1 MPSTDEFISG
11 GNVYKLPGECAGL
24 PLQAGEVAWTGG
36 KSLTLGQVIGR
47 VVVLAVLA
55 GFVAVLVSAG
65 GR

>member
-11 GNVYKLPGECAGL
+11 GNVYKFPGECAGL
-24 PLQAGEVAWTGG
+24 PLQAGEVAWTS
-36 KSLTLGQVIGR
+36 KSLTIGQVIGR